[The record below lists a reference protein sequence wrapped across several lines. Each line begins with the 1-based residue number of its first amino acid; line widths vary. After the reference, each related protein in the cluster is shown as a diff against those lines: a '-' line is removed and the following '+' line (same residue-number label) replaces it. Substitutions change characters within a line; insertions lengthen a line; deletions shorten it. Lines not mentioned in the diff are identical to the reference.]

1 MIDRKA
7 KIADHW
13 DVVSSRKGFDYEI
26 EHIDILESDFTN
38 RILIDVKSSLISLC
52 GKNGAGKSSIL
63 HSIYASLK
71 KLDSE
76 DLSKPIETKV
86 SIRSKANKK
95 LGTPEKFVTYGDSDA
110 IYDNV
115 ILLDPSEDALN
126 IRRVIAADNSF
137 FEDYVNN
144 GNESELLNEVLG
156 YIKSIL
162 FKDITSVTVI
172 EVEGKLDNSNILPYI
187 QVYNSETVYGTLDMG
202 QGEHKVLYL
211 IWRLL
216 TLERNTIV
224 LLEEPE
230 AFLCSRSQEY
240 FMDFL
245 AYVIQKKKLHVILT
259 THSDI
264 VLKKQSTSSC
274 SIVKRSSDNK
284 INLILEKS
292 KSKYLDALGLKPPRK
307 GVFLVEDRFAK
318 LMLQEIFMQKASV
331 LSNEYFIDSL
341 GGESHILSLAMHYNS
356 SNIKVVPVLDADMV
370 GKVNDDNYLL
380 PIYYL
385 PSNLNL
391 APEAEILEFISSNKE
406 LFAESLPIDTAQCLA
421 KIYEVFS
428 NFHDWFDDLDKELGF
443 NNRLALEKIAIKLWI
458 DSNTEM
464 IDRYI
469 VFMENLG
476 KKNKSKLFK
485 GDDGVYFVVCED
497 FKFQVCKKT
506 LKKYNL
512 ENYIGESISFMLL
525 YCSGVIKAELAI
537 T

>member
-13 DVVSSRKGFDYEI
+13 NVVSSRKGFDYEI
-26 EHIDILESDFTN
+26 EHINILESEFTN
-38 RILIDVKSSLISLC
+38 RIDIDVKSSLISLC

-71 KLDSE
+71 KLDFE
-76 DLSKPIETKV
+76 DLSKPIATKV
-86 SIRSKANKK
+86 RIKSKANKK
-95 LGTPEKFVTYGDSDA
+95 LGTLEEVVTYGSGEA
-110 IYDNV
+110 IYENV

-137 FEDYVNN
+137 LEDYVNN

-156 YIKSIL
+156 YIRSIL

-172 EVEGKLDNSNILPYI
+172 EVEGKLDDSNILPFI
-187 QVYNSETVYGTLDMG
+187 QVYNSEKVYGTLDMG

-230 AFLCSRSQEY
+230 AFLCSKSQEY

-264 VLKKQSTSSC
+264 VLKKQSISSC
-274 SIVKRSSDNK
+274 SIVKRSPDNK

-318 LMLQEIFMQKASV
+318 LMLQEIFMHKASV

-341 GGESHILSLAMHYNS
+341 EGESHILSLATHYNS
-356 SNIKVVPVLDADMV
+356 SNIKVVPVLDADMI
-370 GKVNDDNYLL
+370 GKVKDDKYLL

-385 PSNLNL
+385 PSQLNL
-391 APEAEILEFISSNKE
+391 SPEAEILEFIRSNKE
-406 LFAESLPIDTAQCLA
+406 QFAESIPIDSGQCLA
-421 KIYEVFS
+421 KINEVFS
-428 NFHDWFDDLDKELGF
+428 NFHDWFDDLNTELGF

-458 DSNTEM
+458 DNNSDL
-464 IDRYI
+464 IDIYI
-469 VFMENLG
+469 VFMENIG
-476 KKNKSKLFK
+476 KKNKSKLSK
-485 GDDGVYFVVCED
+485 SDDGRYFIVCED
-497 FKFQVCKKT
+497 FNFDVCYKT
-506 LKKYNL
+506 LKMYNL
-512 ENYIGESISFMLL
+512 ENYIGENISFTLL
-525 YCSGVIKAELAI
+525 YCSGTIKAELTI
-537 T
+537 V